1 MSHLLLRN
9 GRALAWSIRLDRAP
23 AWTWLALQCA
33 ALAPAWAWMAGRL
46 VDGSDDPLG
55 LLALLALGGLLLRER
70 RALRASPRLGWLALA
85 LAVTL
90 AATLLRVC
98 GAPPLAAALV
108 AVLAVACAM
117 VAVLPDRVAVLP
129 VLGLAVLALPLLS
142 SLQFFVG
149 YPLRVLT
156 AETSRWLLSLGFSV
170 SREGSSLLVDG
181 RLVIVDAPCSGV
193 QMVWFGY
200 FTACAVSAWLR
211 LADRTMALRLPAVG
225 LCVLFANVLRNTVLV
240 AAEGAGH
247 PLAEWAHQA
256 VGLLLLALV
265 CTVIAAVM
273 ARPAPA
279 LPATAGGARGVTA
292 PAWLANRFHLR
303 VLYKAGFAAAMVMC
317 VLWSGAQAL
326 VPQTVASAP
335 QHAFEWPARWDGMPL
350 RPQALGPVEARFARH
365 FPGAIA
371 RLTDGRRVF
380 VMRQVLSPSRMLHP
394 AADCYRGLGYR
405 VEQARLERDA
415 QDRLWRCFQA
425 RRHGTAPLRV
435 CERIVDPAGRVFTD
449 TSDWYW
455 AATAGRSA
463 GPWLAVTVAEVL

>member
-1 MSHLLLRN
+1 MKHLLLRHARL
-9 GRALAWSIRLDRAP
+9 GDWSIRLDRAP
-23 AWTWLALQCA
+23 AWVWPALQCA

-55 LLALLALGGLLLRER
+55 VLALLALAGLLLRER
-70 RALRASPRLGWLALA
+70 RHLRVSPRLGWLFLA
-85 LAVTL
+85 LLATL
-90 AATLLRVC
+90 AATLLQV
-98 GAPPLAAALV
+98 GGLPPLAGALA
-108 AVLAVACAM
+108 AVLAVACGM
-117 VAVLPDRVAVLP
+117 LAVLPARVAVLP

-142 SLQFFVG
+142 SLQFFAG

-156 AETSRWLLSLGFSV
+156 AETSRWLLSLGFEV
-170 SREGSSLLVDG
+170 SREGSSLLVNG

-200 FTACAVSAWLR
+200 FTACVVAASLR

-225 LCVLFANVLRNTVLV
+225 LCVLASNVVRNTVLV

-256 VGLLLLALV
+256 LGLLLLALA
-265 CTVIAAVM
+265 CTAIAAVM

-279 LPATAGGARGVTA
+279 GTASAWVGRLVRLPC
-292 PAWLANRFHLR
+292 WFANGFHLR
-303 VLYKAGFAAAMVMC
+303 VLHKAAFAATMVVC
-317 VLWSGAQAL
+317 AAWSGAQAFAPRAVE
-326 VPQTVASAP
+326 VPP
-335 QHAFEWPARWDGMPL
+335 PHAVEWPSQWDGKPL

-365 FPGAIA
+365 FPGAMA

-380 VMRQVLSPSRMLHP
+380 VMRQVLAPSRMLHP

-415 QDRLWRCFQA
+415 QERLWRCFQA
-425 RRHGTAPLRV
+425 RRKGTAALRV
-435 CERIVDPAGRVFTD
+435 CERIVDADGRAFTD
-449 TSDWYW
+449 TSAWYW
-455 AATAGRSA
+455 AAAAGQSA
-463 GPWLAVTVAEVL
+463 GPWLAVTVAEPL